1 MVQREVQRGTFRD
14 DSDRDARA
22 RQHGWRVGV
31 CGGKEVR
38 QGRCESRHKTRRTG
52 VADRNVRLVL
62 SRKPG
67 FDLAAELA
75 KPGFT
80 PGARDAGALVELV
93 AGADDKVS
101 AKAAPALASLRE
113 VARKAIVER
122 IDAIADDGA
131 KGRLV
136 GVLGLLARAG
146 DGEAR
151 GLVLARVNDRAVRVR
166 RAAASALGKLGGD
179 DARAALIT
187 RWDARDVTADERRVL
202 VEALGK
208 LGGAD
213 VLERLRAVEA
223 GGDAELARRRD
234 RALLMADREA
244 GRDEASAIVVDA
256 QPPKPLRVRLGCRSG
271 LAGLLVAE
279 LAESGIAGTALVDS
293 AVEIVLDAPLA
304 TLFAAHLWASVAIR
318 VPLASGGDL
327 PRALVETI
335 TSADVRALLRAW
347 TRGPIRWRLGFASGH
362 KRAVVWN
369 VARDVTARAAELV
382 NDPTST
388 TWDFVVD
395 DEARTL
401 ELVPKKLEDARFT
414 WRVAEVPAA
423 SHPSV
428 AAALVRVAGVR
439 ATDRVWDPFC
449 GSGLELVERGR
460 RGAAARIVGS
470 DIDDKALD
478 AARANAAAGG
488 VGLELVKGD
497 ARSVAVGEIDL
508 AITNPPLGSRVHVD
522 AATLLVEAMPNI
534 ARQLVKGGR
543 LVWITP
549 AFRRTTPAC
558 EGAGLSRLQSI
569 PVDLGGVRGHLEEWE
584 KRR

>member
-1 MVQREVQRGTFRD
+1 V
-14 DSDRDARA
+14 
-22 RQHGWRVGV
+22 
-31 CGGKEVR
+31 
-38 QGRCESRHKTRRTG
+38 
-52 VADRNVRLVL
+52 

-75 KPGFT
+75 KPSFT
-80 PGARDAGALVELV
+80 PGARDAPALVELV
-93 AGADDKVS
+93 AGDSEVA
-101 AKAAPALASLRE
+101 ATRAAPALASLKDVGRRA
-113 VARKAIVER
+113 VVER
-122 IDAIADDGA
+122 IDAVADDGA
-131 KGRLV
+131 RARLV
-136 GVLGLLARAG
+136 GVLGLVARAG

-151 GLVLARVNDRAVRVR
+151 ALVIARMGDAAVRVR

-179 DARAALIT
+179 DAKAALIA
-187 RWDARDVTADERRVL
+187 RWDAADVTPDERRVL
-202 VEALGK
+202 AEALGK
-208 LGGAD
+208 IGGDD
-213 VLERLRAVEA
+213 VLARLRAIDA

-244 GRDEASAIVVDA
+244 GRDEVSAIVVDRA
-256 QPPKPLRVRLGCRSG
+256 PPKPLRVRLTCRSG
-271 LAGLLVAE
+271 LAGLLVEE
-279 LAESGIAGTALVDS
+279 LAEHGLVGKALVDS
-293 AVEIVLDAPLA
+293 AVELGLDGPLE
-304 TLFAAHLWASVAIR
+304 TLFAAHLWAQVAIH
-318 VPLASGGDL
+318 VPLAAGEDL

-335 TSADVRALLRAW
+335 TSADVRTLLRAW
-347 TRGPIRWRLGFASGH
+347 TTGPIRWRLGFASGH
-362 KRAVVWN
+362 RRAVVWN

-382 NDPTST
+382 NDPTAT
-388 TWDFVVD
+388 TWDFLVD
-395 DEARTL
+395 DAARTL
-401 ELVPKKLEDARFT
+401 ELVPKKLEDPRFA

-428 AAALVRVAGVR
+428 AAALVRVAGVKPE
-439 ATDRVWDPFC
+439 DRVWDPFC

-488 VGLELVKGD
+488 VTIELVKGD
-497 ARSVAVGEIDL
+497 ARSVEVGEIDV

-558 EGAGLSRLQSI
+558 EQAGLSRLAAL
-569 PVDLGGVRGHLEEWE
+569 PVDLGGVRGHLETWE